1 MAVRVVLRTNEY
13 ALSGKVDQVELFI
26 SGQWYRRDI
35 RNSYDIKMAQKLADD
50 MNLKLEDY
58 RSKKGD

>member
-58 RSKKGD
+58 RSKNGD